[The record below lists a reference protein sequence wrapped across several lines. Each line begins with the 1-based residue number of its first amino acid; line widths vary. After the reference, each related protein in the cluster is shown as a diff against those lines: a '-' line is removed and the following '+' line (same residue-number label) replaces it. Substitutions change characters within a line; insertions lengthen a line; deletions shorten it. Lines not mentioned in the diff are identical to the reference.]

1 MAFFPSGSVLPLHI
15 MYAWES
21 TACFYVHPQHT
32 SVITCPCIIGIML
45 LEKQLLNNRDA
56 GLGPRPAKRARG
68 ASAPLPE
75 GTTAW
80 VELARYTHL
89 EI

>member
-1 MAFFPSGSVLPLHI
+1 
-15 MYAWES
+15 
-21 TACFYVHPQHT
+21 
-32 SVITCPCIIGIML
+32 ML
-45 LEKQLLNNRDA
+45 LEKQLLNSSDA

-80 VELARYTHL
+80 VELARYTHSFN
-89 EI
+89 E

>member
-1 MAFFPSGSVLPLHI
+1 
-15 MYAWES
+15 
-21 TACFYVHPQHT
+21 
-32 SVITCPCIIGIML
+32 ML

-89 EI
+89 EISSNISHASHMICVILKKRNEGCAGMRLHTYYH

>member
-1 MAFFPSGSVLPLHI
+1 
-15 MYAWES
+15 MYAWRVLHAFLYILS
-21 TACFYVHPQHT
+21 KKNHT
-32 SVITCPCIIGIML
+32 SVIIILWMSIVGIML

-80 VELARYTHL
+80 VELARYTCL